1 MPPPVRAR
9 RAGLCHGFAFRAKSE
24 YARPIVAGT
33 WARATAG
40 CIRIAHRGASAD
52 FPENTLRAFEEAL
65 ALGVDAIELDCQLSA
80 DGELVVIHDET
91 LERTTDGIGPV
102 CAHTWE
108 ELRRLDAGRWKDDRF
123 RGVGVPRLGDV
134 LELVADRALI
144 NVELKSF
151 EDVGRIERPVTAL
164 VQRHGATDRV
174 VFSSFH
180 TEVVRGVRA
189 VAGWAR
195 LGILCQRAP
204 VSAAM
209 ALAEEL
215 GAGCV
220 VPRRKLIDARVVDE
234 AHRRGLGVW
243 VWTVND
249 RVDMRR
255 LRALGVDAMFSDYPA
270 RFADV

>member
-1 MPPPVRAR
+1 
-9 RAGLCHGFAFRAKSE
+9 
-24 YARPIVAGT
+24 VAGT

-102 CAHTWE
+102 CAHTWA
-108 ELRRLDAGRWKDDRF
+108 ELRRLDAGRWKDERF
-123 RGVGVPRLGDV
+123 RGLGIPRLADV
-134 LELVADRALI
+134 LELVAGRALV
-144 NVELKSF
+144 NVELKSVD
-151 EDVGRIERPVTAL
+151 DVGRIERPVTTL
-164 VQRHGATDRV
+164 VEQCGATERV
-174 VFSSFH
+174 IFSSFH
-180 TEVVRGVRA
+180 TEAVRGVRA
-189 VAGWAR
+189 AAGWAR
-195 LGILCQRAP
+195 LGILCQRGP

-215 GAGCV
+215 DAGCV
-220 VPRRKLIDARVVDE
+220 VPRRKLVDSGVVQE

-249 RVDMRR
+249 PIDMQR
-255 LRALGVDAMFSDYPA
+255 LRALGVDAMFSDHPA
-270 RFADV
+270 RLGA

>member
-1 MPPPVRAR
+1 M
-9 RAGLCHGFAFRAKSE
+9 
-24 YARPIVAGT
+24 
-33 WARATAG
+33 
-40 CIRIAHRGASAD
+40 RIAHRGASAD

-91 LERTTDGIGPV
+91 LERTTDGLGPV
-102 CAHTWE
+102 CAHTWA
-108 ELRRLDAGRWKDDRF
+108 ELRRLDAGLWKNERF
-123 RGVGVPRLGDV
+123 RGLGIPRLIDV
-134 LELVADRALI
+134 LDLVAGRALV
-144 NVELKSF
+144 NVELKSA

-164 VQRHGATDRV
+164 VEECGAMERV

-180 TEVVRGVRA
+180 TEAVRGVRS

-195 LGILCQRAP
+195 LGMLCQRAP

-220 VPRRKLIDARVVDE
+220 VPRRKLVDAALVEE

-243 VWTVND
+243 VWTVNQPG
-249 RVDMRR
+249 DMRR
-255 LRALGVDAMFSDYPA
+255 LRALGVDAMFSDHPA
-270 RFADV
+270 RLVAEVASSR